1 MAGPVGLVPFRDKYP
16 DRFFDVGIAEQHAI
30 ASAAGLALG
39 GKHPVVALYATFL
52 NRAFDQLLMDVA
64 LIHQPVTVVLDRAG
78 VTGPDGASHDGMWDL
93 SLMSVIPTMRVAAPR
108 DPRTLREEINEA
120 VAIDD
125 GPTVVRYPKGPVTDD
140 LTVIRRTE
148 DGVDILFEE
157 GKDVLIV
164 GVGTFARRAVTAAQK
179 LVQENIGV
187 TVVDPR
193 WVLPLPEYLLQ
204 ESGKYRLVVVYEDN
218 AVNGGIGSVMSTAL
232 HRRECDVPL
241 RQLALPQE
249 FLPVGTR
256 KDLLKNYGLDSSSA
270 AHRIKEWFQKISG

>member
-1 MAGPVGLVPFRDKYP
+1 
-16 DRFFDVGIAEQHAI
+16 
-30 ASAAGLALG
+30 
-39 GKHPVVALYATFL
+39 
-52 NRAFDQLLMDVA
+52 
-64 LIHQPVTVVLDRAG
+64 
-78 VTGPDGASHDGMWDL
+78 MWDL